1 MLGLFKAPPSCPCSS
16 QRQWKMVLELI
27 RESRAGGWG
36 PVQQLKAEM
45 GTEPWLARMV
55 LLLYRGRNEPEQ
67 S

>member
-1 MLGLFKAPPSCPCSS
+1 
-16 QRQWKMVLELI
+16 MVLELI
-27 RESRAGGWG
+27 QESRAGGWG